1 MSKRRAFDVKEEST
15 RMKSTQRLLGLG
27 LFCLSAPAIAQ
38 SGATQDLVNIYD
50 LATRNDQQIAAAQ
63 QQMYAGKEYLPQGR
77 ALLLPSVGVDAN
89 FSYNNLDADPHG
101 NGGIPR
107 SIPIVLNSPAGPLS
121 GMVNLP
127 SNLINQGGRDQWNS
141 WGAGINIIQPLYNRQ
156 SIARF
161 QQSKIQAAQAETD
174 YENAK
179 QYLMLRVAQAYF
191 NILLAQDNIAF
202 AQAQMATLKEDYERA
217 KTSFEV
223 GTATIVDQDEALA
236 RYDQARADEIAARNA
251 LQIAKD
257 QLAQLIGQLPANLA
271 RLSDPERFP
280 LHPPIPDDIT
290 HWENLA
296 QEGNFNYI
304 LAQQNIGIAKE
315 QVAFAKGERHPT
327 LDFVGRYAYADAD
340 GGQQGIGA
348 ETKLGTVGVQFNMPI
363 YAGGAISSRIRQ
375 AIDLFEASRH
385 QLEDARRGAILQAQ
399 TAFLN
404 VTNGLSRVQALRQAL
419 ESSQVALD
427 STRLGFEVGVRT
439 NVDVLNAESIVY
451 NNRRALAD
459 ATYRYLQDTLQMK
472 YAIGALIPGDMEA
485 INRLL
490 SAR

>member
-1 MSKRRAFDVKEEST
+1 MKKNKRLVW
-15 RMKSTQRLLGLG
+15 LG
-27 LFCLSAPAIAQ
+27 LFCLASHAMAQEAPVE
-38 SGATQDLVNIYD
+38 DLVGIYE
-50 LATRNDQQIAAAQ
+50 LATKNDQQIAAAE

-77 ALLLPSVGVDAN
+77 ALLLPYVGVDAN
-89 FSYNNLDADPHG
+89 FNYNNLDANPHG
-101 NGGIPR
+101 STFPGTIPLTYSNGD
-107 SIPIVLNSPAGPLS
+107 PIVDPRTGQPIQLNFPR
-121 GMVNLP
+121 NLGG
-127 SNLINQGGRDQWNS
+127 QDGGRQQWNN
-141 WGAGINIIQPLYNRQ
+141 WGAGLNFIQPIYNRQ
-156 SIARF
+156 NIARF
-161 QQSKIQAAQAETD
+161 QQSKIQALQAETD

-179 QYLMLRVAQAYF
+179 QYLMLRAAQAYF

-251 LQIAKD
+251 LQIARD
-257 QLAQLIGQLPANLA
+257 QLAQLIGQVPPNLA
-271 RLSDPERFP
+271 RLSDPEKFP

-304 LAQQNIGIAKE
+304 LAQQNVGIAKE

-385 QLEDARRGAILQAQ
+385 QLEDARRGAILQVQ

-439 NVDVLNAESIVY
+439 NVDVLNAETIVY